1 MSIDSPEYKNYDVQ
15 YSIRLPQDLAD
26 EINARAERDGVKP
39 STWIRNSLAKLI
51 QMKDTEN
58 AGNIKAAVMY
68 LLSTDKDVQK
78 QIRLLIGEN
87 SEKGSRISKV
97 ESTLTEF
104 TALSDQEIIL
114 KRKMEELEIDISDL
128 QNKLCLLGDKL
139 REITEKRSHVEAA
152 FGNPDDSKNLHFFL
166 VEFEEKEKQM
176 RRETSQLKQLLDE
189 KRNQML
195 GYKMFIS
202 DLTVRKKQLLT
213 KYNRELSMNRN
224 SGREAG
230 VSEEQER
237 EAEEHRKNIENSRG
251 DSEKNC
257 DVFNDDDEIERRT
270 NNPRESQKTSEE
282 FRRMIAAET
291 RRKREEEQKRL
302 NRKSVE
308 ESEDI

>member
-15 YSIRLPQDLAD
+15 YSIRPPQDLAD

-78 QIRLLIGEN
+78 QIRLLIGES

-128 QNKLCLLGDKL
+128 QNENISKKIVSLLSWNVQQ
-139 REITEKRSHVEAA
+139 TA
-152 FGNPDDSKNLHFFL
+152 
-166 VEFEEKEKQM
+166 
-176 RRETSQLKQLLDE
+176 
-189 KRNQML
+189 
-195 GYKMFIS
+195 
-202 DLTVRKKQLLT
+202 
-213 KYNRELSMNRN
+213 
-224 SGREAG
+224 
-230 VSEEQER
+230 
-237 EAEEHRKNIENSRG
+237 RKN
-251 DSEKNC
+251 SEFLPNC
-257 DVFNDDDEIERRT
+257 LIF
-270 NNPRESQKTSEE
+270 
-282 FRRMIAAET
+282 FA
-291 RRKREEEQKRL
+291 
-302 NRKSVE
+302 
-308 ESEDI
+308 